1 MEEGTLATDCA
12 FWARGTSVLSSV
24 SARRVYRYEDNGAN
38 VSGDGSASGMTGRV
52 NFTSDESDDEDGVEE
67 EAGRAGRLAQ
77 CAARTS
83 ECAGKRV
90 TLRAPRAGWVEEC
103 TASMCVGRTF
113 VSAVQTVTGT
123 SLGRAEDEAIAMGGV
138 TVEARTESILK
149 ESQKSNT
156 NRKVKCSPPCA
167 NSFQSIANVINWKT
181 LHLRG
186 SSGECLSIDF
196 TVKRAFKPSRK
207 WNRCSRARGCE

>member
-1 MEEGTLATDCA
+1 M
-12 FWARGTSVLSSV
+12 
-24 SARRVYRYEDNGAN
+24 YRYEDNGAN

-52 NFTSDESDDEDGVEE
+52 NFTSDESDDEVGVGE

-83 ECAGKRV
+83 ECAGKSV

-103 TASMCVGRTF
+103 TASICVGRTF

-123 SLGRAEDEAIAMGGV
+123 SLGSAEEEAIAMGGV

-149 ESQKSNT
+149 ASQKRGT
-156 NRKVKCSPPCA
+156 NRKIKYSSPCA

-186 SSGECLSIDF
+186 SSSECLSIDF
-196 TVKRAFKPSRK
+196 TEKRAFKPSRK